1 MAAHSD
7 GQGTGE
13 RSGPEAAEPAPDLSA
28 IGRQGDLPLLWLRA
42 PIVLLIG
49 WWTMT
54 LAAAAQPTCFLDGID
69 LAFHEAGH
77 LFLVPFGETIHI
89 LGGTLGQLAVPAL
102 LVGYFLKR
110 RQPFSAAF
118 ALFWLGQNFV
128 DISVYMGDARA
139 MALPLVG
146 GGEHDWTSLFYTF
159 GLLSEESVAT
169 VSRLTHHLGVM
180 VMIAGF
186 GWSAFYLLPGSVRAS
201 VCDSIYPRS

>member
-1 MAAHSD
+1 MTTRSD
-7 GQGTGE
+7 G
-13 RSGPEAAEPAPDLSA
+13 PETWQKVGAGAAGQAPDLAA
-28 IGRQGDLPLLWLRA
+28 IGRQGDLPRAWLRA

-49 WWTMT
+49 WWTCS
-54 LAAAAQPTCFLDGID
+54 LAAAEQPTCFLDGID

-77 LFLVPFGETIHI
+77 IFLAPFGETIHV

-110 RQPFSAAF
+110 GQPFSAAF

-128 DISVYMGDARA
+128 NVSVYMGDARA

-146 GGEHDWTSLFYTF
+146 GGEHDWTNLFYTF

-169 VSRLTHHLGVM
+169 VSRLTHHLGLL

-186 GWSAFYLLPGSVRAS
+186 GWSAFYLLPAAVRAS